1 MLTLQELNAFIATQ
15 TINESVSQVWNLVGE
30 HFVQA
35 QATLPAE
42 QAMERPELSFHDHV
56 RLLGYLC
63 LLLEDVPG
71 DLVEIGVWKGK
82 SLVLMNE
89 ISNRQRRVIGMDPFA
104 LPRQFEE
111 FDHYRRQFLP
121 DALFIRGFSEYCAE
135 HFYKLAP
142 QVALLHIDGGHAG
155 RNVLLDFLLYSS
167 NVVSGG
173 FVVFDDYGDYQ
184 HSPEVGPAVDL
195 LRVGGYFQG
204 FHVLGTVAGFENSYV
219 IQRL

>member
-1 MLTLQELNAFIATQ
+1 MLTLQELNAFIANPS
-15 TINESVSQVWNLVGE
+15 INDNVSQVWTLVGE
-30 HFVQA
+30 HFIQA

-42 QAMERPELSFHDHV
+42 QAMERRELSFHDHV

-63 LLLEDVPG
+63 LLLEGVPG

-121 DALFIRGFSEYCAE
+121 DALFIRGFFEYYAE
-135 HFYKLAP
+135 H
-142 QVALLHIDGGHAG
+142 
-155 RNVLLDFLLYSS
+155 
-167 NVVSGG
+167 
-173 FVVFDDYGDYQ
+173 
-184 HSPEVGPAVDL
+184 
-195 LRVGGYFQG
+195 FQG